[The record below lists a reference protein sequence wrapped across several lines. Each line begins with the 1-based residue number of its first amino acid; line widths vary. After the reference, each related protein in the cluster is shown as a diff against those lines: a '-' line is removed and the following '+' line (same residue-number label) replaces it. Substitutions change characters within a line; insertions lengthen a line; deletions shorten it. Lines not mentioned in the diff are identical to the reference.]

1 MDGNLSYLIARFIS
15 ALGSWLDASNLRN
28 RVYKLQNEN
37 EILRVALDDIQR
49 MEPNSRASKIVE
61 KTKVQL
67 RKL

>member
-28 RVYKLQNEN
+28 RVYKLHNEN

-49 MEPNSRASKIVE
+49 MEPNSRASKIVD